1 MSMRIYSIF
10 KSLQGEGLTIGAP
23 TAFIRTSG
31 CPLRCTYCDT
41 PQAFDKGEQMTI
53 EAILAKVA
61 KLRCKHVCLT
71 GGEPLA
77 QKGSVKLLERLLE
90 KGYQVVLE
98 TNGAMP
104 LDEMP
109 CVENLTISM
118 DIKCPSSGEA
128 DKMLFKNIEFLG
140 PTDQLKFIIADD
152 ADYKYAKEVIEEYGP
167 KCEVIF
173 TPVGGTELKSLAEKL
188 LKEGLD
194 VRVLPQLH
202 KFIWGD
208 EDNR

>member
-1 MSMRIYSIF
+1 MKIYSVF

-23 TAFIRTSG
+23 TTFIRTSG

-41 PQAFDKGEQMTI
+41 PQAFDKGEQMTL
-53 EAILAKVA
+53 EAILKKV
-61 KLRCKHVCLT
+61 KQFRCRHVCLT
-71 GGEPLA
+71 GGEPMA
-77 QKGSVKLLERLLE
+77 QKDAPKLIEMLLDE
-90 KGYQVVLE
+90 GYHLVLE

-104 LDEMP
+104 LDELP

-118 DIKCPSSGEA
+118 DIKCPSSGESE
-128 DKMLFKNIEFLG
+128 KMLFENLEVLG
-140 PTDQLKFIIADD
+140 PTDQLKFIISDD
-152 ADYKYAKEVIEEYGP
+152 KDYEYAKEVLGKYSP
-167 KCEVIF
+167 KCEVIL
-173 TPVGGTELKSLAEKL
+173 TPVGGKDLKALAEKV

-194 VRVLPQLH
+194 ARVLPQLH

>member
-1 MSMRIYSIF
+1 MKIYSIF

-23 TAFIRTSG
+23 TTFIRTSG

-41 PQAFDKGEQMTI
+41 PQAFDKGEQMSI
-53 EAILAKVA
+53 EQIVA
-61 KLRCKHVCLT
+61 ELERLNCRHVCLT
-71 GGEPLA
+71 GGEPMA
-77 QKGSVKLLERLLE
+77 QKDAPKLIRRILDD
-90 KGYQVVLE
+90 GYHLVLE

-104 LDEMP
+104 LDELP

-118 DIKCPSSGEA
+118 DIKCPSSGEM
-128 DKMLFKNIEFLG
+128 DKMRFDNIELLG
-140 PTDQLKFIIADD
+140 PTDQLKFVIADR
-152 ADYKYAKEVIEEYGP
+152 ADYDYAKEVIDRYQP

-173 TPVGGTELKSLAEKL
+173 TPVGGRDLKELAERVL
-188 LKEGLD
+188 EEGLD

>member
-1 MSMRIYSIF
+1 MKVYSIF

-23 TAFIRTSG
+23 TTFIRTSG

-41 PQAFDKGEQMTI
+41 PQAFEKGELMSI
-53 EAILAKVA
+53 EAIMTKVK
-61 KLRCKHVCLT
+61 KLKSHHVCLT

-77 QKGSVKLLERLLE
+77 QRDVIQLIEKLLGS
-90 KGYQVVLE
+90 GYHLVLE

-104 LDEMP
+104 LDDLP

-118 DIKCPSSGEA
+118 DIKCPSSGESE
-128 DKMLFKNIEFLG
+128 KMRFENIELLG
-140 PTDQLKFIIADD
+140 PTDQLKFIISDD
-152 ADYKYAKEVIEEYGP
+152 RDYEYAKEIIKKHSP

-173 TPVGGTELKSLAEKL
+173 TPVGGKDLRSLAEKV
-188 LKEGLD
+188 LKENLD

>member
-1 MSMRIYSIF
+1 MKIYSIF

-23 TAFIRTSG
+23 TTFIRTSG

-41 PQAFDKGEQMTI
+41 PQAFDKGEQMSL
-53 EAILAKVA
+53 EAIVKKVGQ
-61 KLRCKHVCLT
+61 LGCRHVCLT

-77 QKGSVKLLERLLE
+77 QKDALKLIEMVLD
-90 KGYQVVLE
+90 KGYHLVIE

-104 LDEMP
+104 LDYLP

-118 DIKCPSSGEA
+118 DIKCPSSGESE
-128 DKMLFKNIEFLG
+128 KMMFENIEILG
-140 PTDQLKFIIADD
+140 PTDQLKFVIQDD
-152 ADYKYAKEVIEEYGP
+152 DDYKYAKETIEKYSP
-167 KCEVIF
+167 KCEIIF
-173 TPVGGTELKSLAEKL
+173 TPVGGKDLKELAEKV
-188 LKEGLD
+188 LKEHLD

>member
-1 MSMRIYSIF
+1 MKIYSIF

-31 CPLRCTYCDT
+31 CPLRCAYCDT
-41 PQAFDKGEQMTI
+41 PQAMEKGEQMNVEEI
-53 EAILAKVA
+53 VAKVR
-61 KLRCKHVCLT
+61 KMKCRHVCLT

-77 QKGSVKLLERLLE
+77 QKDASKLVKRLLDE
-90 KGYQVVLE
+90 GFQLVLE

-104 LDEMP
+104 LDELP

-128 DKMLFKNIEFLG
+128 DKMRFENIELLG
-140 PTDQLKFIIADD
+140 PTDQLKFIISDEK
-152 ADYKYAKEVIEEYGP
+152 DYAYAKEILAKYP
-167 KCEVIF
+167 ANSEVIF
-173 TPVGGTELKSLAEKL
+173 TPVGGTDLRWLADKVLKD
-188 LKEGLD
+188 GLD

>member
-1 MSMRIYSIF
+1 MKIYSIF

-23 TAFIRTSG
+23 TAFVRTSG

-53 EAILAKVA
+53 DQILTKVG
-61 KLRCKHVCLT
+61 KLKCRHVCLT

-77 QKGSVKLLERLLE
+77 QKATAALLKRLLDE
-90 KGYQVVLE
+90 GYHVVLE

-104 LDEMP
+104 LDDLP

-118 DIKCPSSGEA
+118 DIKCPSSGESE
-128 DKMLFKNIEFLG
+128 KMRFENIELLG

-152 ADYKYAKEVIEEYGP
+152 ADFEYAIQVLEDHP
-167 KCEVIF
+167 AKCETIF
-173 TPVGGTELKSLAEKL
+173 TPVGGKDLKSLAEKV
-188 LKEGLD
+188 LKED
-194 VRVLPQLH
+194 MSVRVLPQLH

>member
-1 MSMRIYSIF
+1 VKIYSIF

-53 EAILAKVA
+53 EAIMAKVA
-61 KLRCKHVCLT
+61 KLKCRHVCLT

-77 QKGSVKLLERLLE
+77 QKDAIKLLERLLE
-90 KGYQVVLE
+90 QGYQVVLE

-104 LDEMP
+104 LDELP
-109 CVENLTISM
+109 CDENFTISM

-128 DKMLFKNIEFLG
+128 DKMRFKNIELLG
-140 PTDQLKFIIADD
+140 PTDQLKFIIADE
-152 ADYKYAKEVIEEYGP
+152 ADYDYAKDVLKEYET
-167 KCEVIF
+167 KCEIIF
-173 TPVGGTELKSLAEKL
+173 TPVGGTKLRSLAEKV
-188 LKEGLD
+188 LKEVLD

>member
-1 MSMRIYSIF
+1 MIKIYSIF

-23 TAFIRTSG
+23 TVFIRTSG

-41 PQAFDKGEQMTI
+41 PQAFDKGEQMSL
-53 EAILAKVA
+53 EEILKKVGNM
-61 KLRCKHVCLT
+61 KCNHVCLT

-77 QKGSVKLLERLLE
+77 QKDAPKLIQMLLDE
-90 KGYQVVLE
+90 CYHLVLE

-104 LDEMP
+104 LDTLP
-109 CVENLTISM
+109 CEENLTISM
-118 DIKCPSSGEA
+118 DIKCPSSGESE
-128 DKMLFKNIEFLG
+128 KMLFENIEVLG
-140 PTDQLKFIIADD
+140 PTDQLKFIIQDD
-152 ADYKYAKEVIEEYGP
+152 ADYEYAKEMIVKYSP
-167 KCEVIF
+167 KCEVIL
-173 TPVGGTELKSLAEKL
+173 TPVGGKDLKALAEKV
-188 LKEGLD
+188 LKEDLN

>member
-1 MSMRIYSIF
+1 MKIYSIF

-41 PQAFDKGEQMTI
+41 PQAFDKGEQMTV
-53 EAILAKVA
+53 EAITAKVA
-61 KLRCKHVCLT
+61 KLKCRHVCLT

-77 QKGSVKLLERLLE
+77 QKDAIKLLERLLE
-90 KGYQVVLE
+90 QGYQVVLE

-104 LDEMP
+104 LDELP
-109 CVENLTISM
+109 CDENLTISM

-128 DKMLFKNIEFLG
+128 DKMRFKNIELLG
-140 PTDQLKFIIADD
+140 PTDQLKFIISDD
-152 ADYKYAKEVIEEYGP
+152 TDYSYAKDVLKEYEM

-173 TPVGGTELKSLAEKL
+173 TPVGGTELKSLAEKVL
-188 LKEGLD
+188 REELD

-208 EDNR
+208 EDDR

>member
-1 MSMRIYSIF
+1 MKVYSIF

-31 CPLRCTYCDT
+31 CPLRCAYCDT
-41 PQAFDKGEQMTI
+41 PQAFDKGEQMTVD
-53 EAILAKVA
+53 AILARVK
-61 KLRCKHVCLT
+61 KLRCAHVCLT

-77 QKGSVKLLERLLE
+77 QKEALRLIEKLLDE
-90 KGYQVVLE
+90 GYQLVLE
-98 TNGAMP
+98 TSGAMP
-104 LDEMP
+104 LDNLP
-109 CVENLTISM
+109 CVENLSISM
-118 DIKCPSSGEA
+118 DIKCPSSGESG
-128 DKMLFKNIEFLG
+128 KMLFKNIELLG
-140 PTDQLKFIIADD
+140 PTDQLKFIIGDE
-152 ADYKYAKEVIEEYGP
+152 ADYRYAKEVIENYPP

-173 TPVGGTELKSLAEKL
+173 TPIGGKDLKVLAEKV
-188 LKEGLD
+188 LKEGLN

>member
-1 MSMRIYSIF
+1 MKIYSIF

-53 EAILAKVA
+53 EAIMAKVA
-61 KLRCKHVCLT
+61 KLKCRHVCLT

-77 QKGSVKLLERLLE
+77 QKDAIKLLERLLDQ
-90 KGYQVVLE
+90 GYQVVLE
-98 TNGAMP
+98 TNGAMQ
-104 LDEMP
+104 LDELP
-109 CVENLTISM
+109 CDANLTISM

-128 DKMLFKNIEFLG
+128 DKMRFKNIELLG
-140 PTDQLKFIIADD
+140 PTDQLKFIIADE
-152 ADYKYAKEVIEEYGP
+152 ADYNYAKDVLKEYEA
-167 KCEVIF
+167 KCEIIF
-173 TPVGGTELKSLAEKL
+173 TPVGGTELRSLAEKV
-188 LKEGLD
+188 LKEDLD

>member
-1 MSMRIYSIF
+1 MKIYSIF

-23 TAFIRTSG
+23 TTFIRTSG

-41 PQAFDKGEQMTI
+41 PQAFDKGEQMTV
-53 EAILAKVA
+53 EAIMAKV
-61 KLRCKHVCLT
+61 KKSKCHHVCLT

-77 QKGSVKLLERLLE
+77 QRDAVALVE
-90 KGYQVVLE
+90 KILDAGYHLVLE

-104 LDEMP
+104 INELP

-118 DIKCPSSGEA
+118 DIKCPSSGESE
-128 DKMLFKNIEFLG
+128 KMLFANIELLG
-140 PTDQLKFIIADD
+140 PTDQLKFVIANDS
-152 ADYKYAKEVIEEYGP
+152 DYDYAKEVIGKYSP
-167 KCEVIF
+167 KSEVIF
-173 TPVGGTELKSLAEKL
+173 TPVGGKDMRSLAEKV
-188 LKEGLD
+188 LKENLN

>member
-1 MSMRIYSIF
+1 MKIYSIF

-23 TAFIRTSG
+23 TTFIRTSG

-41 PQAFDKGEQMTI
+41 PQAFDKGEQMTLDV
-53 EAILAKVA
+53 ILKKVRQM
-61 KLRCKHVCLT
+61 KSRHVCLT

-77 QKGSVKLLERLLE
+77 QKDAPRLVQMILDQ
-90 KGYQVVLE
+90 GYNLVVE

-104 LDEMP
+104 LDELP

-118 DIKCPSSGEA
+118 DIKCPSSGESE
-128 DKMLFKNIEFLG
+128 KMLFENIEVLG
-140 PTDQLKFIIADD
+140 PTDQLKFIIQDD
-152 ADYKYAKEVIEEYGP
+152 ADYEYAKRIIDKYSP

-173 TPVGGTELKSLAEKL
+173 TPVGGKDLRGLAENV

>member
-1 MSMRIYSIF
+1 MKVYSIF

-23 TAFIRTSG
+23 TTFVRTSG
-31 CPLRCTYCDT
+31 CPLRCAYCDT
-41 PQAFDKGEQMTI
+41 PQAFEKGEQMSI
-53 EAILAKVA
+53 EAIMAKVE
-61 KLRCKHVCLT
+61 KLKSHHVCLT

-77 QKGSVKLLERLLE
+77 QKDAIQLIEKLLDS
-90 KGYQVVLE
+90 GYNLVLE

-104 LDEMP
+104 LDDLP

-118 DIKCPSSGEA
+118 DIKCPSSGES
-128 DKMLFKNIEFLG
+128 DKMRFENIDLLG
-140 PTDQLKFIIADD
+140 PTDQLKFIISDD
-152 ADYKYAKEVIEEYGP
+152 RDYEYAKGIIEKHAP
-167 KCEVIF
+167 KCEIIF
-173 TPVGGTELKSLAEKL
+173 TPVGGKDLRDLAEKV
-188 LKEGLD
+188 LKENLD

>member
-1 MSMRIYSIF
+1 MKVYSIF

-23 TAFIRTSG
+23 TSFIRTSG

-41 PQAFDKGEQMTI
+41 PQAFDAGELMTL
-53 EAILAKVA
+53 EQILKKVA
-61 KLRCKHVCLT
+61 KQKCRHVCLT

-77 QKGSVKLLERLLE
+77 QKETPKLLQMLLE
-90 KGYQVVLE
+90 KGYYVVLE
-98 TNGAMP
+98 TNGAMSF
-104 LDEMP
+104 DELP

-128 DKMLFKNIEFLG
+128 DKMIFKNIELLG

-152 ADYKYAKEVIEEYGP
+152 TDYIYAKRVIEEYKP
-167 KCEVIF
+167 KCEIIM
-173 TPVGGTELKSLAEKL
+173 TPVGGKELKSLAEKV
-188 LKEGLD
+188 LKEDLN

>member
-1 MSMRIYSIF
+1 MKIYSIF
-10 KSLQGEGLTIGAP
+10 KSLQGEGLTMGAP

-41 PQAFDKGEQMTI
+41 PQAFDKGEQMTLD
-53 EAILAKVA
+53 AIMSRVA
-61 KLRCKHVCLT
+61 KLGCQHVCLT

-77 QKGSVKLLERLLE
+77 QKEAPRLLQNLLDE
-90 KGYQVVLE
+90 GYQVVLE

-104 LDEMP
+104 LDELP
-109 CVENLTISM
+109 CVENLSISM
-118 DIKCPSSGEA
+118 DIKCPSSGED
-128 DKMLFKNIEFLG
+128 DKMLFQNIELLG
-140 PTDQLKFIIADD
+140 PTDQLKFIISDE
-152 ADYKYAKEVIEEYGP
+152 ADYDYAKRVLEKYCP
-167 KCEVIF
+167 KCTVIF
-173 TPVGGTELKSLAEKL
+173 TPVGGTDLKWLAEKV
-188 LKEGLD
+188 LKEHLN

>member
-1 MSMRIYSIF
+1 MKIYSVF

-23 TAFIRTSG
+23 TTFIRTSG

-41 PQAFDKGEQMTI
+41 PQAFDKGEQMTL
-53 EAILAKVA
+53 EAILEKV
-61 KLRCKHVCLT
+61 KQFRCRHVCLT
-71 GGEPLA
+71 GGEPMA
-77 QKGSVKLLERLLE
+77 QKDAPKLIQMLLDE
-90 KGYQVVLE
+90 GYHLVLE

-104 LDEMP
+104 LDELP

-118 DIKCPSSGEA
+118 DIKCPSSGESE
-128 DKMLFKNIEFLG
+128 KMLFENLEVLG
-140 PTDQLKFIIADD
+140 PTDQLKFIISDD
-152 ADYKYAKEVIEEYGP
+152 KDYEYAKEVLGKYSP
-167 KCEVIF
+167 KCEVIL
-173 TPVGGTELKSLAEKL
+173 TPVGGKDLKALAEKV

-194 VRVLPQLH
+194 ARVLPQLH

>member
-1 MSMRIYSIF
+1 MKIYSVF

-23 TAFIRTSG
+23 TTFVRTSG
-31 CPLRCTYCDT
+31 CPLRCAYCDT
-41 PQAFDKGEQMTI
+41 PQAMEGGEQMTV
-53 EAILAKVA
+53 EAILAKVR
-61 KLRCKHVCLT
+61 KMKCRHVCLT

-77 QKGSVKLLERLLE
+77 QKDALRLIKALLDD
-90 KGYQVVLE
+90 GYQLVLE
-98 TNGAMP
+98 TNGAMS
-104 LDEMP
+104 LDELP

-128 DKMLFKNIEFLG
+128 DKMRFENIELLG
-140 PTDQLKFIIADD
+140 PTDQLKFIISDEK
-152 ADYKYAKEVIEEYGP
+152 DYEYAKEVLEKYP
-167 KCEVIF
+167 AKCEIIL
-173 TPVGGTELKSLAEKL
+173 TPVGGKDLRWLAEKV